1 MPCTFDSCC
10 IPWPVSRKYIFVSTS
25 VSGLACRTAI
35 PVENIATYIRTTEV
49 LYPSRAG
56 QAGGGSFSRKEK
68 YIAKK
73 EFAYMPQR
81 NKPQ

>member
-1 MPCTFDSCC
+1 M
-10 IPWPVSRKYIFVSTS
+10 STS

-35 PVENIATYIRTTEV
+35 PVENIATYTRATDA
-49 LYPSRAG
+49 LYHSR
-56 QAGGGSFSRKEK
+56 AGGGSFRRKEK

-73 EFAYMPQR
+73 EFAYMPHR